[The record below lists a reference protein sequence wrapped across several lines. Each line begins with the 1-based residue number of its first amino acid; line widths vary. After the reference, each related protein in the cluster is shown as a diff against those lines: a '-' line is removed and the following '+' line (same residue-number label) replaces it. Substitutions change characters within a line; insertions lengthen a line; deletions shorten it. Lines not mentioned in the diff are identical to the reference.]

1 MTHLTYETLV
11 NYLEERLSVEERSAV
26 DAHLASACEACG
38 RHLALLRKVFESAK
52 INHTTPPPA
61 SVLKRAVD
69 IPLTNPRS
77 PQPATW
83 TRLIAALSFDSHLQ
97 LSSALTRGAS
107 RERQMLFSA
116 ENMDID
122 LKITPARGNHDLL
135 GQVMGEQAGGNV
147 TSAFV
152 SLQSNTGQILRAT
165 ETDSLGQFAFREISS
180 GVYDLIFDLET
191 QEIAVHGLEVGND

>member
-26 DAHLASACEACG
+26 DAHLALTCESCG
-38 RHLALLRKVFESAK
+38 RHLALMRKVFESAK
-52 INHTTPPPA
+52 GDYTTPPPV
-61 SVLKRAVD
+61 SVLKRAID
-69 IPLTNPRS
+69 IPLTNPRP

-83 TRLIAALSFDSHLQ
+83 QRLIAALSFDSHLQ

-116 ENMDID
+116 DQMDID
-122 LKITPARGNHDLL
+122 LKISATRGSHDLL
-135 GQVMGEQAGGNV
+135 GQIMGEQNENII
-147 TSAFV
+147 SAFV
-152 SLQSNTGQILRAT
+152 SLQSNSGQILKVT